1 MLKVLIADDEQIICQ
16 MIYKLIDWEAKGLEV
31 VGKAYNGLEGVKMME
46 ELRPDIIISDIRM
59 PGYDGLQMVQKGK
72 ELGLKADFIIMSGY
86 KNFEY
91 AHSAL
96 NLGVKHYLLKP
107 INKVELEETLDR
119 IIQHRRES
127 DSIVEE
133 KKEIEQIANS
143 GIKRI
148 RKHFLS
154 SIIHHNNLGSDKTL
168 EEFDNKFHCE
178 FSNGHFLAFLT
189 KVDSDAPN
197 YDLKSLLNGIDYLI
211 EKTMETG
218 SWEYINSYVKSG
230 VVTVVNY
237 QSENS
242 ENIREVIERILTLC
256 RLELDKF
263 TGFYVTIGIGEEKDS
278 ITEVQTS
285 IQEAVTAIKCRLKKG
300 INRII
305 NFQDLK
311 YIALPIN
318 SIMTEKNKRTFE
330 NEIEA
335 LDSMAF
341 INDVKKAYEDI
352 HRVANYSP
360 LAIFEFME
368 ELKNMACVTW
378 KQNKIPDTVIQEFE
392 QQLQFILDCN
402 IREELLI
409 HNFLE
414 VFERY
419 FNRVMEEKSNTN
431 QLPIRKAKQYINDNY
446 KRQIS
451 LEEVAEAIEL
461 SPPYLSSLF
470 KKEIGINFSDYL
482 ISCRM
487 EASKKLL
494 KDGNLPISQIAEEVG
509 YMDSKY
515 YSKTFY
521 KLVGLKPTEY
531 RKLYQ

>member
-16 MIYKLIDWEAKGLEV
+16 MICKMIDWEARDLEV
-31 VGKAYNGLEGVKMME
+31 VGKAYNGLDGVRMME
-46 ELRPDIIISDIRM
+46 EFRPDIIISDIRM

-72 ELGLKADFIIMSGY
+72 EIGLDADYIIMSGY

-91 AHSAL
+91 AHTAL

-119 IIQHRRES
+119 ILKHRKES
-127 DSIVEE
+127 GSMIEE
-133 KKEIEQIANS
+133 KKELEQIANT

-154 SIIHHNNLGSDKTL
+154 TIIQHNNLGTDKKI
-168 EEFDNKFHCE
+168 EEMDHKFNCE
-178 FSNGHFLAFLT
+178 FSNGLFLAFLT

-197 YDLKSLLNGIDYLI
+197 YDSKILLNSIDYLI
-211 EKTMETG
+211 EKTMEED

-237 QSENS
+237 QPEFRDKIN
-242 ENIREVIERILTLC
+242 EVMKRILNLC

-263 TGFYVTIGIGEEKDS
+263 TGFYVTIGIGKEKAS
-278 ITEVQTS
+278 ITEVHTS
-285 IQEAVTAIKCRLKKG
+285 IQEAVAAIKCRLKKG
-300 INRII
+300 TNRII
-305 NFQDLK
+305 NYENLNYQV
-311 YIALPIN
+311 LPIK
-318 SIMTEKNKRTFE
+318 SIFTEKNRRVFE
-330 NEIEA
+330 NEIES
-335 LDSMAF
+335 LDSLAL
-341 INDVKKAYEDI
+341 INDVKLAIEDI
-352 HRVANYSP
+352 HRVVNYSP
-360 LAIFEFME
+360 VSIFEFME
-368 ELKNMACVTW
+368 ELKNLACSKW
-378 KQNKIPDTVIQEFE
+378 SQNRINETVINEFE

-414 VFERY
+414 VFQRY
-419 FNRVMEEKSNTN
+419 FDRVIEEKSNTS
-431 QLPIRKAKQYINDNY
+431 QLPIRKAKQYINENY
-446 KRQIS
+446 MRQIS

-482 ISCRM
+482 IFCRI
-487 EASKKLL
+487 EASKDLL
-494 KDGNLPISQIAEEVG
+494 KNGNHQISLIAEEVG
-509 YMDSKY
+509 YTDAKY
-515 YSKTFY
+515 FSKTFY
-521 KLVGLKPTEY
+521 KIVGLKPTEY